1 MIPKNNKNPQQDND
15 LRSRQE
21 LDAWMSYIDYLEI
34 KQYPIKFIELVYYR
48 FLYNARNYPQT
59 WSKFADYYIYHA
71 KFNKARKILT
81 DGVKYVDDYKLLIK
95 LVDLEIF

>member
-1 MIPKNNKNPQQDND
+1 MYIATQYHSFELYEFEKKLIPKNNKNPQQDND

-48 FLYNARNYPQT
+48 F
-59 WSKFADYYIYHA
+59 YIMPETIH
-71 KFNKARKILT
+71 KP
-81 DGVKYVDDYKLLIK
+81 GVNLLITIYIMQNLTRQEK
-95 LVDLEIF
+95 F